1 MKDKQKKERNMVEI
15 SKFKLIHNI
24 KNLTLHNMNVA
35 QFHNKH
41 YWNEKIITH

>member
-1 MKDKQKKERNMVEI
+1 MVEI
-15 SKFKLIHNI
+15 SKFKLKYNI

-41 YWNEKIITH
+41 Y

>member
-15 SKFKLIHNI
+15 KFKLTHNI
-24 KNLTLHNMNVA
+24 KTLTLHNMNVA

-41 YWNEKIITH
+41 Y